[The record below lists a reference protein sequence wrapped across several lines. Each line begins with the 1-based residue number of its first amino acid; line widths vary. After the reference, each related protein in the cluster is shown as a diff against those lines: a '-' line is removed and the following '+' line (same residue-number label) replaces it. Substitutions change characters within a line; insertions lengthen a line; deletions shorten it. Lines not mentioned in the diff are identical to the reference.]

1 MGKLQSKL
9 IILFISILFANN
21 VLAKGF
27 TIDLRENN
35 PTLQDQFEK
44 FELTFNF
51 EKKIVIESVKVAN
64 KYRRNVSHF
73 SEIAKVYNISKIDDN
88 GLTFEMSYR
97 QMLDWAHKT
106 HLDDDWLVG
115 SKYYNKKFKSLVEE
129 SGGLDAPYTR
139 IEFNIN
145 DLTYSETQNPL
156 TKKPKIFRSSFAYDP
171 EAVRKKQNTEKFVK
185 AALFVVTVALVI
197 NHIDEINKI
206 KEVNSSTSKTQSLTS
221 SNGYSPRWAKP
232 GYKFNSSQQGQKD
245 IAEYLIWKFRRF

>member
-106 HLDDDWLVG
+106 HLDDDW
-115 SKYYNKKFKSLVEE
+115 
-129 SGGLDAPYTR
+129 
-139 IEFNIN
+139 
-145 DLTYSETQNPL
+145 
-156 TKKPKIFRSSFAYDP
+156 
-171 EAVRKKQNTEKFVK
+171 
-185 AALFVVTVALVI
+185 
-197 NHIDEINKI
+197 H
-206 KEVNSSTSKTQSLTS
+206 
-221 SNGYSPRWAKP
+221 
-232 GYKFNSSQQGQKD
+232 
-245 IAEYLIWKFRRF
+245 